1 MLRPLS
7 RVRSLTRALP
17 AILLLGGLGP
27 VCRAESSSDRAQRVA
42 AVAREQQPV
51 ADQADGTFRNPVL
64 PGHYHDPTVV
74 RVGDDYYLSHCEHDH
89 RGPLIWHSRDLVN
102 WRPLARVTSLAGLT
116 DIWATDLIHHE
127 GLFYLYAP
135 VRQATIDG
143 RLTFSNVV
151 TTASDPAGP
160 WSEPVDL
167 GLGGIDPGHVVDTD
181 GTRYL
186 YVNAGLVAQLS
197 PDGLAVVGEPFKVY
211 DGWPIPPD
219 WTIEC
224 DCLESPKLFWR
235 DGWCYL
241 VSALGGTAGPS
252 TSHLIVVAR
261 SRSALGPWE
270 NDPASPF
277 LRTESRDE
285 AWWSQGHGTLI
296 ADTAGDWWVLYHAMP
311 RERRSLGRN
320 TLMLPVTWT
329 ADGWPRIAAGATPDG
344 VLPKPAG
351 TNVGHGMP
359 LSDDFA
365 GPTLGLQWDPLEATA
380 DFATAYRLAD
390 GSLHLSAQGDSAE
403 TARRLAVLP
412 VNRSYELTLEL
423 TAPAGTAVGLGLFA
437 DRFTGIEYEDGGV
450 RHPRRGNNF
459 IPDLYPD
466 GHLFLRVRNIDH
478 DVTFYHSADG
488 QTWTKFPWGA
498 AASVESTQ
506 RAGFYARGSG
516 TVQVHAFT
524 YQGL

>member
-1 MLRPLS
+1 MLRPLP
-7 RVRSLTRALP
+7 RVRSLTRVFL
-17 AILLLGGLGP
+17 AILLRGGLAP

-102 WRPLARVTSLAGLT
+102 WRPLARVTSLAGLS

-277 LRTESRDE
+277 LRTASRDE

-437 DRFTGIEYEDGGV
+437 DRFTGIEYEAGGV

-516 TVQVHAFT
+516 TVQVHTFT